1 MRRCR
6 FNISNTRNLLHRSTI
21 QLLRF
26 PFSWFLLPVYLFAL
40 AMLKEMDLPAALGS
54 FLLIHLLL
62 YPASNGYNSYMDR
75 DEGSI
80 GGIENPMAPTG
91 QLFAA
96 SVLMDVAGML
106 LSLFISMHF
115 AVCYFVYVVF
125 SRLYSY
131 RGVRLK
137 KYPVAGYLTV
147 VVNQGALIFYMVYHN
162 VQAGTMHTVPWQGMA
177 VSTLL
182 IGAFYPIT
190 QVYQHEQDRKDGVTT
205 ISYKLGVKGTFIY
218 CGVLYTI
225 AFGLLA
231 WYLQQQKEL
240 RYFFILQVW
249 FLPVIVWF
257 LKWAW
262 QCFNDKAA
270 ASFRNTMRMNWLA
283 ATCTNMAFIT
293 VIIIR
298 HFG

>member
-1 MRRCR
+1 MLQ
-6 FNISNTRNLLHRSTI
+6 SSTI

-26 PFSWFLLPVYLFAL
+26 PFSWFLLPVYLFAI
-40 AMLKEMDLPAALGS
+40 AMIPHPDVPAALGS

-80 GGIENPMAPTG
+80 GGVKNPMAPTR
-91 QLFAA
+91 QLYTL
-96 SVLMDVAGML
+96 SLLMDIAGVL
-106 LSLFISMHF
+106 LSLFIGLHF
-115 AVCYFVYVVF
+115 GVCYLVYVIF

-137 KYPVAGYLTV
+137 KYAIAGYITV
-147 VVNQGALIFYMVYHN
+147 ILNQGALVFYMVYHN
-162 VQAGTMHTVPWQGMA
+162 VSPAGAADVPWVCML
-177 VSTLL
+177 VSALL

-190 QVYQHEQDRKDGVTT
+190 QVYQHSQDRKDGVTT
-205 ISYKLGVKGTFIY
+205 ISYLLGVRGTFMY
-218 CGVLYTI
+218 CGALYAI

-231 WYLQQQKEL
+231 WYLQQMDEL
-240 RYFFILQVW
+240 RYFFILQFW
-249 FLPVIVWF
+249 FVPVVIWF

-262 QCFNDKAA
+262 QCFKDPAA
-270 ASFRNTMRMNWLA
+270 ADFKNTMRMNWLA
-283 ATCTNMAFIT
+283 STCTNMAFIT
-293 VIIIR
+293 VIIFR

>member
-1 MRRCR
+1 
-6 FNISNTRNLLHRSTI
+6 LLQRSTI

-40 AMLKEMDLPAALGS
+40 AMMNETNIYAALGS

-80 GGIENPMAPTG
+80 GGVKNPMAPTK
-91 QLFAA
+91 QLFMV
-96 SVLMDVAGML
+96 SVLMDAAGIF
-106 LSLFISMHF
+106 LSLFISLHF
-115 AVCYFVYVVF
+115 AVCYFVYVIF

-137 KYPVAGYLTV
+137 KYPIAGYLTV
-147 VVNQGALIFYMVYHN
+147 VLNQGALVFYMVYYN
-162 VQAGTMHTVPWQGMA
+162 VQAGATHFVPWQGMA

-190 QVYQHEQDRKDGVTT
+190 QVYQHEQDRKDGVYT
-205 ISYKLGVKGTFIY
+205 ISYKLGVRGTFVY
-218 CGVLYTI
+218 CGTLYAI
-225 AFGLLA
+225 AFALLA
-231 WYLQQQKEL
+231 WYLQQSGEL

-249 FLPVIVWF
+249 FLPVIAWF

-262 QCFNDKAA
+262 QCFKDKAA
-270 ASFRNTMRMNWLA
+270 ANFKNTMRMNWLA
-283 ATCTNMAFIT
+283 STCTNMAFIT
-293 VIIIR
+293 VIISR